1 MLLVLPV
8 TVMNLALSVFKI
20 RYLFILYWFRIEKK
34 ILFKLSIINLDLG
47 DNRWLT
53 CGMSNVAIFDF
64 VFFVLYNSLLEFDKF
79 TFAISIVLFCFLYIF
94 FFISV
99 KTFFIFNC
107 CCSCFLFYF
116 CSFILLYTISCILFD
131 NFPNFVPCFLCHPIV
146 KNTLIISSFVSH

>member
-94 FFISV
+94 FLFQS
-99 KTFFIFNC
+99 KH
-107 CCSCFLFYF
+107 FLFLIVVVLVF
-116 CSFILLYTISCILFD
+116 CSIFVHLYYYIQYHVYFLIIFPISFHVSCVILLLKI
-131 NFPNFVPCFLCHPIV
+131 H
-146 KNTLIISSFVSH
+146 